1 MFVVGVVDE
10 IVLLPLSIYRSVQK
24 GGGGG
29 EQVLNVVLHN
39 HREKLMS

>member
-10 IVLLPLSIYRSVQK
+10 IVLLPLSIYRPIQK
-24 GGGGG
+24 GGEG

-39 HREKLMS
+39 QREKLMN